1 VRCLATHSS
10 PISHV
15 CAVGCNPAILDYEQV
30 MPGRRLFSPEIQSIP
45 VMCTDP
51 GDLVLDPTCGS
62 GTTAYGCWCSVPN
75 QGHLNTDSAGLG
87 QVFQLRIRPRQ

>member
-62 GTTAYGCWCSVPN
+62 GTTAYAAGAQC
-75 QGHLNTDSAGLG
+75 QTRATLITDSAGLG